1 LNDLGF
7 VLESRTEPI
16 EVLDALLDKE
26 ELRKSSRPTVVYLI
40 KVSLLTD
47 DVFFRGDQFFAL
59 DAFFIKVVDRHED
72 LSMLCGLLELLSGD
86 LLVLCHHASLQ
97 VLKLL
102 KVLLFL
108 RNVIVKLNLLG
119 DCILCLLGGRHS
131 DIKQLLGKALLV
143 QG

>member
-1 LNDLGF
+1 MNDLGF

-59 DAFFIKVVDRHED
+59 DAFFIKVVERHED

-119 DCILCLLGGRHS
+119 DCILCLLGDLNRE
-131 DIKQLLGKALLV
+131 IIQLLGKALLV